1 MMSDVTALRIAIDLV
16 RVPSRVRGVRA
27 APLPQHVDTLLR
39 IAAGDESVETEA
51 ARITGVSRQLVRKA
65 SAFFI
70 EQILLHAGADS
81 YRVLGVDPHASPAE
95 LRRNMA
101 LLLRWLHPDIDQNGE
116 RSMFAT
122 RVTRAWEEVKTPSRR
137 AEHDAAEAAMLKN
150 QRLIRRS
157 RDSRFRSRGK
167 ASGKVL
173 RRVKI
178 RRKPGLVL
186 RMLRFLLKPTK
197 R

>member
-1 MMSDVTALRIAIDLV
+1 MNDVTALRVAIDLV

-51 ARITGVSRQLVRKA
+51 ARIMEVSRQQVRKA

-70 EQILLHAGADS
+70 EQILLYPGADS
-81 YRVLGVDPHASPAE
+81 YRVLGADPHASTAE

-101 LLLRWLHPDIDQNGE
+101 LLLRWLHPDIDRNGE
-116 RSMFAT
+116 RSIFAT
-122 RVTRAWEEVKTPSRR
+122 RVTKAWEEVKTPVRR
-137 AEHDAAEAAMLKN
+137 AKHDSAQWAILKN
-150 QRLIRRS
+150 QESVRRGKGAKY
-157 RDSRFRSRGK
+157 RSRGK
-167 ASGKVL
+167 AVGKRLV
-173 RRVKI
+173 RVPISK
-178 RRKPGLVL
+178 KPGLVQRIL
-186 RMLRFLLKPTK
+186 WFLLRRTK